1 MWQDSAACRGA
12 DPELFFPRSENMA
25 TVRQVKRFCD
35 ACPVR
40 TDCLADALENG
51 HHGIW
56 AATTTAVRSRM
67 VNRGEA
73 KRRPAPRSTA
83 GAEERRER
91 YAELRAGGF
100 TIHEAAWELGV
111 AYETALRYDR
121 LQREGQPA

>member
-1 MWQDSAACRGA
+1 MWQDSAACRDT
-12 DPELFFPRSENMA
+12 DPDLFFPASENET
-25 TVRQVKRFCD
+25 TVRAVKDICH
-35 ACPVR
+35 ACPVYDR
-40 TDCLADALENG
+40 CLAVALENG